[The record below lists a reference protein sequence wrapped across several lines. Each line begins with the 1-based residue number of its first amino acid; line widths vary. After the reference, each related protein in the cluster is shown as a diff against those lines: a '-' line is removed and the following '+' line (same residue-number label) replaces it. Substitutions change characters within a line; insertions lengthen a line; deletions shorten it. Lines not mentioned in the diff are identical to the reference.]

1 MIKNCFLSLLFS
13 ITVTCQAQNISL
25 VVPYTP
31 GGVTDQMARSLEKTL
46 SNKLPYNVVVEYQT
60 GAGGIIAA
68 NNVAKNTSKDT
79 VLLIHSSAIATNTF
93 NPNSTYNLIQD
104 FVPVARLGSVPL
116 VLVANPQSAVASVKQ
131 LKQLGVPSF
140 YASAGA
146 GTANHI
152 AGEILQ
158 QQLNKELSPVFY
170 KGETLALT
178 DVLSNNVPMMF
189 ASVGVIAGYAS
200 SGQLSMLAIT
210 GTQRNSKL
218 PTIPTFA
225 EQGIRGFEQSPNW
238 LVLLANAGADPAII
252 SKIQTALTE
261 SFVNSQDQERYQR
274 AGVDPN
280 RQPTTNVREF
290 LVEEIKKARV
300 MQARLQK

>member
-13 ITVTCQAQNISL
+13 ITMTCQAQNISL

-46 SNKLPYNVVVEYQT
+46 SNKLSYNIVVEYQP

-68 NNVAKNTSKDT
+68 NNVAKNISKDT

-116 VLVANPQSAVASVKQ
+116 VLVANPQSVVASVKQ

-158 QQLNKELSPVFY
+158 QQLNKELTPVFY

-178 DVLSNNVPMMF
+178 DVLYNHVPMMF
-189 ASVGVIAGYAS
+189 ASVGVIAGYTS

-218 PTIPTFA
+218 PTIPTFT
-225 EQGIRGFEQSPNW
+225 EQGIRGFERSPNW

-261 SFVNSQDQERYQR
+261 SFANNKDQERYQR
-274 AGVDPN
+274 AGIDPN
-280 RQPTTNVREF
+280 RQPTVAVREF
-290 LVEEIKKARV
+290 LVEEIEKARQ

>member
-1 MIKNCFLSLLFS
+1 M
-13 ITVTCQAQNISL
+13 
-25 VVPYTP
+25 
-31 GGVTDQMARSLEKTL
+31 
-46 SNKLPYNVVVEYQT
+46 EYQT

-104 FVPVARLGSVPL
+104 FVPVAKLGSVPL
-116 VLVANPQSAVASVKQ
+116 VLVSNPQSAVASVKQ

-152 AGEILQ
+152 AGEILRL
-158 QQLNKELSPVFY
+158 QLNKELTPVFY

-178 DVLSNNVPMMF
+178 DVLYNHVPMMF
-189 ASVGVIAGYAS
+189 ASVGVIAGYTS

-210 GTQRNSKL
+210 GAQRNSKL

-238 LVLLANAGADPAII
+238 LILLANAGADPAII

-261 SFVNSQDQERYQR
+261 SFVNSQDQELYQR
-274 AGVDPN
+274 AGVDLN
-280 RQPTTNVREF
+280 RQPTVAVREF
-290 LVEEIKKARV
+290 LVEEIKKARQ

>member
-13 ITVTCQAQNISL
+13 ITMTCQAQNISL

-31 GGVTDQMARSLEKTL
+31 GGVTDQMARALEKTL
-46 SNKLPYNVVVEYQT
+46 SHKLSYNIVVEYQT

-104 FVPVARLGSVPL
+104 FVPVAKLGSVPL

-131 LKQLGVPSF
+131 LKQPGVPSF

-178 DVLSNNVPMMF
+178 DVLYNHVPMMF
-189 ASVGVIAGYAS
+189 ASVSVIAGYAS

-218 PTIPTFA
+218 PMVPTFA
-225 EQGIRGFEQSPNW
+225 EQGIRGFERSPNW
-238 LVLLANAGADPAII
+238 LVLLSNAGADTAII
-252 SKIQTALTE
+252 SKIQTALNE
-261 SFVNSQDQERYQR
+261 SFANSQDQERYQR

-280 RQPTTNVREF
+280 RQPTANVREF
-290 LVEEIKKARV
+290 LVEEIEKARI

>member
-13 ITVTCQAQNISL
+13 ITMTCQAQNISL

-31 GGVTDQMARSLEKTL
+31 GGVTDQMARTLEKTL
-46 SNKLPYNVVVEYQT
+46 SHKLSYNIVVEYQT

-116 VLVANPQSAVASVKQ
+116 VLVANPQSLVSSVKQ

-146 GTANHI
+146 GTANHM
-152 AGEILQ
+152 AGEILRL
-158 QQLNKELSPVFY
+158 QLNKELTPVFY
-170 KGETLALT
+170 KGETTALT
-178 DVLSNNVPMMF
+178 DVLYNHVPMMF

-218 PTIPTFA
+218 PTIPTFT

-238 LVLLANAGADPAII
+238 LVLLANAGAHPAII

-261 SFVNSQDQERYQR
+261 SFVNSQDQELYQR
-274 AGVDPN
+274 AGVDSN
-280 RQPTTNVREF
+280 RQPTVAVREF
-290 LVEEIKKARV
+290 LVEEIEKARQ

>member
-1 MIKNCFLSLLFS
+1 MA
-13 ITVTCQAQNISL
+13 CQAQNIL
-25 VVPYTP
+25 LIVPYAP
-31 GGVTDQMARSLEKTL
+31 GGVSDQMARALEKTL
-46 SNKLPYNVVVEYQT
+46 SNRLSYNIIVEYQT

-68 NNVAKNTSKDT
+68 NNVAKNSSKDT

-104 FVPVARLGSVPL
+104 FVPVAKLGSVPL
-116 VLVANPQSAVASVKQ
+116 VLVANPQSVVSSIKQ
-131 LKQLGVPSF
+131 LKQLGIPSF
-140 YASAGA
+140 YASN
-146 GTANHI
+146 GTGSANHI

-158 QQLNKELSPVFY
+158 QQLNKELTPVFY
-170 KGETLALT
+170 KGETTALT

-189 ASVGVIAGYAS
+189 ASVGVITGYAR

-218 PTIPTFA
+218 STIPTFA
-225 EQGIRGFEQSPNW
+225 EQGIRGFERSPNW
-238 LVLLANAGADPAII
+238 LVLLANAGADPVII
-252 SKIQTALTE
+252 SKIQTALAE
-261 SFVNSQDQERYQR
+261 SFANSQDQERYQH

-280 RQPTTNVREF
+280 RRPTVAVREF
-290 LVEEIKKARV
+290 LVEEIEKARL

>member
-1 MIKNCFLSLLFS
+1 M
-13 ITVTCQAQNISL
+13 TCQAQNIL
-25 VVPYTP
+25 LIVPYAP
-31 GGVTDQMARSLEKTL
+31 GGVSDQMARALEKTL
-46 SNKLPYNVVVEYQT
+46 SNRLSYNIIVEYQT

-68 NNVAKNTSKDT
+68 NNVAKNSSKDT

-104 FVPVARLGSVPL
+104 FVPVAKLGSVPL
-116 VLVANPQSAVASVKQ
+116 VLVANPQSVVSSIKQ
-131 LKQLGVPSF
+131 LKQLGIPSF
-140 YASAGA
+140 YASNGT

-158 QQLNKELSPVFY
+158 QQLNKELTPVFY
-170 KGETLALT
+170 KGETTALT

-189 ASVGVIAGYAS
+189 ASVGVITGYAR

-225 EQGIRGFEQSPNW
+225 EQGIRGFERSPNW

-274 AGVDPN
+274 AGVDLN

-290 LVEEIKKARV
+290 LVEEIEKARL
-300 MQARLQK
+300 MQAKLQK